1 MRASK
6 DFEAALQPS
15 SLLDPEVESE
25 ADALMATSD
34 AGPSSSKTKEDI
46 GSKLVK
52 HHSLKCQASESFKMP
67 AGKEKPLK
75 SSEELQLKMLL
86 PSW

>member
-6 DFEAALQPS
+6 DFEAVLQPS
-15 SLLDPEVESE
+15 SLLDPEVELE
-25 ADALMATSD
+25 ANALMGTGD
-34 AGPSSSKTKEDI
+34 AGPSSSKTGEDV
-46 GSKLVK
+46 GSKTVK

-67 AGKEKPLK
+67 AGKGKAFKKL
-75 SSEELQLKMLL
+75 SGRLKMLL